1 MSIVLEKKNI
11 VAATTDAVVN
21 AANEQLLAG
30 GGVCGAIFAA
40 AGYQDLTK
48 ACHAIGHCSTGSAVI
63 TPGFALSA
71 RYIIHAVGP
80 IIRGRLTKKDVE
92 LLASCYRSCMAC
104 ADENHLSSIAFCC
117 ISTGEFHFLND
128 RAAEIAV
135 ATVKEYLDTHKDT
148 SMKKV
153 IFNVFKDQD
162 KEIYQR
168 PLA

>member
-40 AGYQDLTK
+40 AGYRDLTK
-48 ACHAIGHCSTGSAVI
+48 ACQAIGHCSTGSAVI

-80 IIRGRLTKKDVE
+80 VWHGGNRGERQ
-92 LLASCYRSCMAC
+92 LLRSCYTASCQLA
-104 ADENHLSSIAFCC
+104 EEHQLSSITFPL
-117 ISTGEFHFLND
+117 ISAGIFGVPIGIAWEEALQATKERNLAVHFAILD
-128 RAAEIAV
+128 ERILAAGNEVRRQLGI
-135 ATVKEYLDTHKDT
+135 
-148 SMKKV
+148 
-153 IFNVFKDQD
+153 
-162 KEIYQR
+162 
-168 PLA
+168 